1 MKWFLPC
8 LFALG
13 VALVM
18 FGPPG
23 PRPERTRGFHPAKP
37 VLPMTFSHADHGAQS
52 CVVCHHTFIDG
63 IKGPACVRCHLTD
76 PEVSGLFEAQFHT
89 LCRSC
94 HVEERVAGKPTGP
107 TRRCI
112 ACHLPEKNF

>member
-1 MKWFLPC
+1 MKWTLAA

-13 VALVM
+13 VALVV

-23 PRPERTRGFHPAKP
+23 PRTERTRSFSRTVP
-37 VLPMTFSHADHGAQS
+37 VLPMTFSHADHGAES
-52 CVVCHHTFIDG
+52 CVTCHHNFLDENG
-63 IKGPACVRCHLTD
+63 GLACISCHLND
-76 PEVSGLFEAQFHT
+76 PEVSGLFETQFHT

-94 HVEERVAGKPTGP
+94 HVEERAAAKPSGP

-112 ACHLPEKNF
+112 ACHLPDRTF